1 MLFNFKNSNPLQLID
16 GTILEPKEIVDGK
29 HLYVIK
35 GSKQPISYYY
45 GKERDFQLI
54 SILIQKEDQNA
65 VIIGYANIIF
75 FGFLI
80 LLSVLQLFKKK

>member
-1 MLFNFKNSNPLQLID
+1 MNNFKPLL
-16 GTILEPKEIVDGK
+16 
-29 HLYVIK
+29 
-35 GSKQPISYYY
+35 S
-45 GKERDFQLI
+45 I
-54 SILIQKEDQNA
+54 SISILFVMLGIYLIQKEDQNA